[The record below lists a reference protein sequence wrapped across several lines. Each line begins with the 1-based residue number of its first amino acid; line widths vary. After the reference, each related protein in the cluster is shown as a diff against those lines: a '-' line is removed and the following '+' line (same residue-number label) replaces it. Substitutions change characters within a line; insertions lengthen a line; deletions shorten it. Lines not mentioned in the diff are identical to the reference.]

1 MIIIKFFVLCNVFK
15 FCGLFGVKGIM
26 FLINDIFFNVIIK
39 KKKLCSENG
48 YSRCKVIIEN
58 FVS

>member
-39 KKKLCSENG
+39 KNCVV
-48 YSRCKVIIEN
+48 RMVI
-58 FVS
+58 VDVK

>member
-39 KKKLCSENG
+39 KKKNCVV
-48 YSRCKVIIEN
+48 RMVI
-58 FVS
+58 VDVK